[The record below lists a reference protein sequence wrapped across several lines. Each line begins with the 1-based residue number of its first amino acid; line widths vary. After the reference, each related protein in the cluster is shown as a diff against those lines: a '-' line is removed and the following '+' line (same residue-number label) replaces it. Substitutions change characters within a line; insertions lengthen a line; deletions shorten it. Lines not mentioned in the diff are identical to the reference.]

1 MSPVFAHGQLRLYLL
16 ALLDEAPRHGYE
28 VIRALEER
36 FGGVYSPSAGS
47 VYPRLARLE
56 EEGLVA
62 RTEEGRTAVYRITD
76 AGRAEVR
83 RRAGDIHAL
92 RRDLDDSARRLVAE
106 ARNRVRAD
114 ADDLRSELKRA
125 AREARRAAT
134 DAAPTDP
141 PGPSGSGDVEDVLRS
156 FVAGLRRD
164 LSALRLADDEVLDE
178 VREVLDD
185 ARHRVRELLGRAERK
200 RRERSAD
207 RARPGRD
214 H

>member
-56 EEGLVA
+56 DEGLVA
-62 RTEEGRTAVYRITD
+62 RSEEGRTAVYRITES
-76 AGRAEVR
+76 GREEVR

-114 ADDLRSELKRA
+114 AEDLRSELKRA
-125 AREARRAAT
+125 AKEARRAAT
-134 DAAPTDP
+134 DAAPAT
-141 PGPSGSGDVEDVLRS
+141 GRERAGAGGDVEEALRS
-156 FVAGLRRD
+156 FVAQVRRD
-164 LSALRLADDEVLDE
+164 VSGCQDDELLRLLHESLDQ
-178 VREVLDD
+178 
-185 ARHRVRELLGRAERK
+185 A
-200 RRERSAD
+200 RERIRDHVAG

>member
-56 EEGLVA
+56 DEGLVA
-62 RTEEGRTAVYRITD
+62 RSEEGRTAVYRITES
-76 AGRAEVR
+76 GREEVR

-114 ADDLRSELKRA
+114 AEDLRSELKRA
-125 AREARRAAT
+125 AKEARRAAT
-134 DAAPTDP
+134 DAAPTTERERADA
-141 PGPSGSGDVEDVLRS
+141 GGDVEEALRS
-156 FVAGLRRD
+156 FVAQVRRD
-164 LSALRLADDEVLDE
+164 VSGRQDDELLRLLHESLDQA
-178 VREVLDD
+178 RERIRDHV
-185 ARHRVRELLGRAERK
+185 AGRAH
-200 RRERSAD
+200 
-207 RARPGRD
+207 PGRD